1 MMHSSP
7 STSIPIPARNALRGT
22 GDHPSITSPTAGR
35 DSSGSDNT
43 ITSNFNNLENNI
55 GLNSSS
61 NSINRQ
67 RRQRSRRDKEK
78 RFICEHPGCDK
89 TYTRAEHLTRH
100 QLNRKTPLRLI
111 AASQTLTL
119 TTCVDSG
126 AYKFVCRVD
135 PRCGKKFVRGDLL
148 NRHEERH
155 QNKNKKLALSE
166 DGQSPPPRIAPSP
179 PRVLSPT
186 GDQINRSITIP
197 MSNSASPSDQGSE
210 DHDSEDPAS
219 SPEDMAIDSGPYH
232 YQTSAPVPSYHH
244 SYNVN
249 SQGYTQPS
257 VSPSTNYNG
266 GFVPINQSFSAQNV
280 TNVDD
285 YTRIYPS
292 RMTDPVNIPRH
303 AFSPP
308 IGLSPPISQNTNVFA
323 GNYNGG
329 EMMGDLGILG
339 QENWNDILL
348 PNAPT
353 GGSYQWEA
361 GTFPE
366 YGDAPQMYPTQ
377 SNEISPYGEGRRN
390 SVYYPPVPS
399 HPR

>member
-1 MMHSSP
+1 MQSPPSS
-7 STSIPIPARNALRGT
+7 SIPIPARNGRP
-22 GDHPSITSPTAGR
+22 GDHPSLTSPVPGR

-43 ITSNFNNLENNI
+43 ITSNFNTNEPIIDSGNN
-55 GLNSSS
+55 SV
-61 NSINRQ
+61 NRQ

-78 RFICEHPGCDK
+78 RFTCDHPGCDK

-100 QLNRKTPLRLI
+100 QLNRKTSLRLF
-111 AASQTLTL
+111 AASTGLMLTA
-119 TTCVDSG
+119 CVDSG

-155 QNKNKKLALSE
+155 QNKKLKQALSD
-166 DGQSPPPRIAPSP
+166 DGHSPPPRIAPSP
-179 PRVLSPT
+179 PRVLSPS
-186 GDQINRSITIP
+186 GDQHGSITIP
-197 MSNSASPSDQGSE
+197 MSNSNSPSDVGSE
-210 DHDSEDPAS
+210 VSDDPGTP
-219 SPEDMAIDSGPYH
+219 PEDMAIDSGPFNQ
-232 YQTSAPVPSYHH
+232 YQSPPIQPSYHH
-244 SYNVN
+244 GSYNVN
-249 SQGYTQPS
+249 HGYPQQS
-257 VSPSTNYNG
+257 VSPSNYNG
-266 GFVPINQSFSAQNV
+266 GFVPINQSFPTQNV
-280 TNVDD
+280 TSVDD
-285 YTRIYPS
+285 YARNYPSS
-292 RMTDPVNIPRH
+292 RMTDPVNIPRS

-308 IGLSPPISQNTNVFA
+308 LGISPPVPQNTNVFA
-323 GNYNGG
+323 GNYNGA
-329 EMMGDLGILG
+329 EMMGDLGMLG

-348 PNAPT
+348 PTGPT

-377 SNEISPYGEGRRN
+377 SNEIAPFGEGRRS